1 MAAQDG
7 FKRGPRALQDGL
19 RLRKSQPEYGPT
31 CGPNSSPTRVPILP
45 QKECKGGP
53 KEAPRLPKEARRGG
67 TGRLQ
72 DAFRGPEGASRGPY
86 TPDAAERLDSPHELF
101 PRGGPRTPTPR
112 CFPYPNI
119 VFLSLLGRPRPS
131 HSLSRL
137 PRALTSTDT
146 QTYSNSGSLTLSLT
160 HTQTHSH
167 SDPLTHRP
175 LIIPI
180 AYGPPVLPENKQYKI
195 NVFPLNMDVL
205 SSTSQNVWKE

>member
-31 CGPNSSPTRVPILP
+31 CGPNSSPTRVPKLP

-86 TPDAAERLDSPHELF
+86 TPDTAERLDSPHELF
-101 PRGGPRTPTPR
+101 PRGGPRAPTPR

-119 VFLSLLGRPRPS
+119 GFLSLLGRPRPS

-137 PRALTSTDT
+137 PRATHINIYSDLVKLRLAHT
-146 QTYSNSGSLTLSLT
+146 QTYPHSDSLTLRPT
-160 HTQTHSH
+160 HTPTTHTHTHSH
-167 SDPLTHRP
+167 SD
-175 LIIPI
+175 
-180 AYGPPVLPENKQYKI
+180 
-195 NVFPLNMDVL
+195 
-205 SSTSQNVWKE
+205 